1 MEKLLCVVLNIAN
14 FGISRSFYQQL
25 KLILLLGELF
35 LAIYVVLMGGFGVP
49 FMANHEPGRHVGLV
63 GLIEEFL

>member
-35 LAIYVVLMGGFGVP
+35 LAMHVLMGGFGVP
-49 FMANHEPGRHVGLV
+49 FMANHEPGRHAGLV